1 MPGDPREP
9 SEGREPSDADYAAL
23 LAFRDGLRRFL
34 RFSEDRAKAAGLT
47 AAQHQLLLA
56 VRGHGTPPSVGE
68 VADHLLLRHHSAVEL
83 VDRAVQNGL
92 VQRTTDL
99 TDQRVVRLSL
109 TDAGREKLAS
119 LSADHLRE
127 LAQMRESFSVLRR
140 LEDDEPAAT

>member
-1 MPGDPREP
+1 MAGDPSEP
-9 SEGREPSDADYAAL
+9 TDADYAAL
-23 LAFRDGLRRFL
+23 LAFRDGLRRFM
-34 RFSEDRAKAAGLT
+34 RFSEDRARAAGLT

-83 VDRAVQNGL
+83 VDRAVQKGL
-92 VQRTTDL
+92 LKRTADP

-109 TDAGREKLAS
+109 TAAGRDTLAL
-119 LSADHLRE
+119 LSVDHLRE

-140 LEDDEPAAT
+140 LEGDEPAAT